1 MIHVESLVKSF
12 GHTCALR
19 SIDLEV
25 AEGEF
30 LTVVGPNGAGK
41 TTLLRILATLLN
53 PTSGR
58 VCINGLDLSP
68 GDAEVR
74 RQIGFVSH
82 QPLIYGN
89 LTVEENLRFYAR
101 IYDVQPLDQRV
112 DMLLDLVG
120 LDGRRHSLA
129 RTLSRGMQQRLS
141 VARGIIHEPRILLFD
156 EPYTGL
162 DQQATR
168 MLHGLLQTVGFKSH
182 TVVMTTHNLEQ
193 GLALCDRLVMLSR
206 GSIVY
211 ESDKASLTLSELQE
225 AYRQHAE
232 DESGQGGN

>member
-1 MIHVESLVKSF
+1 MIHVEGLVKSF
-12 GHTCALR
+12 GHTYALR
-19 SIDLEV
+19 SIDLQV

-30 LTVVGPNGAGK
+30 LTVLGPNGAGK

-58 VCINGLDLSP
+58 VRIHGLELNP

-89 LTVEENLRFYAR
+89 LTVEENLKFYAR

-120 LDGRRHSLA
+120 LEGRRHSLG

-141 VARGIIHEPRILLFD
+141 VARSIIHEPRILLLD
-156 EPYTGL
+156 EPFTGL

-168 MLHGLLQTVGFKSH
+168 MLHGLLQAVGAKSH

-193 GLALCDRLVMLSR
+193 GLALCDRLIMLSR

>member
-58 VCINGLDLSP
+58 VRINGLDLSP

-156 EPYTGL
+156 EPHTGL

-168 MLHGLLQTVGFKSH
+168 MLHGLLQTVGFKSR